1 MFGRL
6 NQVMQLK
13 STGIYRRPVQNNRPV
28 QSVAPVN
35 YGPAPILPS
44 GSTIM
49 SLDNDGTLSVNKLK
63 LGGNVIYLGK
73 DGEIYV
79 NDVKFLPEKKEEPKE
94 EPKEEVEESA
104 VPTSAPE
111 ESNTNVEDSSD

>member
-1 MFGRL
+1 M
-6 NQVMQLK
+6 
-13 STGIYRRPVQNNRPV
+13 
-28 QSVAPVN
+28 
-35 YGPAPILPS
+35 
-44 GSTIM
+44 
-49 SLDNDGTLSVNKLK
+49 
-63 LGGNVIYLGK
+63 GGNVIYLGK

-79 NDVKFLPEKKEEPKE
+79 NGVKFLPEKKEEPKE